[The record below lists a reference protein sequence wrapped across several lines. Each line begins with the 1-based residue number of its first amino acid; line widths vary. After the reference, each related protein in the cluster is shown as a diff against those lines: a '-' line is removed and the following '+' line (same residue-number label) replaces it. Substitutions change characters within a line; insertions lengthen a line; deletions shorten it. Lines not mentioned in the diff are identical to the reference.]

1 MIALTTIIY
10 VGLILVF
17 YKVLKI
23 KPNPRNVAACV
34 VIGVGV
40 IGAIVVLWQF
50 SAPPSSTL
58 VVSRFTVQ
66 LVPQVKGPI
75 TKIHADPNVPL
86 KRGVDKLFEIQPDLY
101 QLAVDQLTASL
112 NGAKNTV
119 AQSEAAVRAAQ
130 AGIDKAN
137 ANLNA
142 AQAELE
148 VAEET
153 AKINPDAI
161 SRLTVTQ
168 LNEKFNAAEA
178 AVAQATAG
186 LEQSQAGLAAAQDT
200 VQSLE
205 AQLATAQFNLD
216 QCVVYAP
223 ADGFVTN
230 WVATEGMMA
239 VNMPFAPVGTFVD
252 TTRYLLF
259 ASFPQNIV
267 RYVKPGDPIEIALK
281 SRPGEVF
288 TGKVNAIVEA
298 TGEGQFTPS
307 GQLVSAADLGSSG
320 MIAVRFDLDD
330 EEVARSV
337 ALGTAGNVVIYTD
350 RGKPFQVI
358 SKVVIRMNAWTYYL
372 LPF

>member
-1 MIALTTIIY
+1 MIALTTLIY

-17 YKVLKI
+17 YKVMKV
-23 KPNPRNVAACV
+23 KPNPTNVAICV
-34 VIGVGV
+34 VIGVMV

-58 VVSRFTVQ
+58 VVSRYTVQ

-75 TKIHADPNVPL
+75 TKIHAEPNVPL
-86 KRGVDKLFEIQPDLY
+86 KKGVDKLFEIQPDLY
-101 QLAVDQLTASL
+101 QLAVDQLAASL
-112 NGAKNTV
+112 NAAKNTV
-119 AQSEAAVRAAQ
+119 VQSEAGVRAAQ
-130 AGIDKAN
+130 AGINQAD

-153 AKINPDAI
+153 AKINPDAV
-161 SRLTVTQ
+161 SRLTVKQ
-168 LNEKFNAAEA
+168 LTEKFNAAEA
-178 AVAQATAG
+178 AVAQVTAG

-216 QCVVYAP
+216 QCTVFAP
-223 ADGFVTN
+223 SDGFVTN
-230 WVATEGMMA
+230 WVLTEGTMA
-239 VNMPFAPVGTFVD
+239 TAMPIAPVGTFVD

-267 RYVKPGDPIEIALK
+267 RYVKPGDSVEMALK
-281 SRPGEVF
+281 TRPGEVF
-288 TGKVNAIVEA
+288 TGKVNAIIEA
-298 TGEGQFTPS
+298 TGDGQLTPS
-307 GQLVSAADLGSSG
+307 GQLVSAADLAPSG
-320 MIAVRFDLDD
+320 MLFVRFDMDD
-330 EEVARSV
+330 EEVARTL

>member
-1 MIALTTIIY
+1 MIALTTLIY

-23 KPNPRNVAACV
+23 KPNPTNVATCTVIGVV
-34 VIGVGV
+34 VIGS
-40 IGAIVVLWQF
+40 ILVLWQF

-58 VVSRFTVQ
+58 VVSRYTIQ

-75 TKIHADPNVPL
+75 SRIYADPNVPL
-86 KRGVDKLFEIQPDLY
+86 KRGEDKLFEVQPDLY
-101 QLAVDQLTASL
+101 ELAVEQLTASL
-112 NGAKNTV
+112 SAAKNTV
-119 AQSEAAVRAAQ
+119 EQSEAAVRAAE
-130 AGIDKAN
+130 AASKKAKAN
-137 ANLNA
+137 MAA

-148 VAEET
+148 VAQET

-168 LNEKFNAAEA
+168 LTESFNAAEA
-178 AVAQATAG
+178 AVEQAAAGEDQAT
-186 LEQSQAGLAAAQDT
+186 AGLAAAQDT
-200 VQSLE
+200 VRSLD
-205 AQLATAQFNLD
+205 AQLATAQFNLE

-230 WVATEGMMA
+230 WALREGTMATSL
-239 VNMPFAPVGTFVD
+239 PLAPVGTFID
-252 TTRYLLF
+252 TSRLF
-259 ASFPQNIV
+259 LVASFPQNIV
-267 RYVKPGDPIEIALK
+267 RFVKPGDKVEFALK
-281 SRPGEVF
+281 TRPGEIF
-288 TGKVNAIVEA
+288 SGSVNAVIQA
-298 TGEGQFTPS
+298 TGEGQMLTS
-307 GQLVSAADLGSSG
+307 GQLVSAADLESSG
-320 MIAVRFDLDD
+320 MFVVRFDMDD
-330 EEVARSV
+330 EEAAQSL